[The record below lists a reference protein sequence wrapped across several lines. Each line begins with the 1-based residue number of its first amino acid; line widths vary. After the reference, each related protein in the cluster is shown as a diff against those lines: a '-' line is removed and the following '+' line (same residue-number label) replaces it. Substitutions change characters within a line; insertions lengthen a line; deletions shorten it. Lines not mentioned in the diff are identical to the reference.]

1 MSDCWSNSDR
11 EVGKGGIEIAMS
23 GSVWAESSHSCRELR
38 EYCHKSFISMPLQ
51 SARCDASSGSPQ
63 CWHWSVS
70 HLPHL
75 CIHLPTP
82 RNQVESLEIK
92 CFLLQGSPLRD
103 SQWMLSMVRRS
114 VFSLLSQYSLAL
126 AECTMLS
133 ICEKGLISFLLE
145 YQIDQGSEGI
155 R

>member
-1 MSDCWSNSDR
+1 
-11 EVGKGGIEIAMS
+11 
-23 GSVWAESSHSCRELR
+23 
-38 EYCHKSFISMPLQ
+38 
-51 SARCDASSGSPQ
+51 
-63 CWHWSVS
+63 
-70 HLPHL
+70 
-75 CIHLPTP
+75 
-82 RNQVESLEIK
+82 
-92 CFLLQGSPLRD
+92 
-103 SQWMLSMVRRS
+103 MLSMVPRS